1 MSLVSREEFAA
12 RRYEDAIAMRN
23 DSQLQNLYLDLL
35 EKSIPYNLTSQASWM
50 GEPILQLPQ
59 DLFAIQELIYETKPD
74 YILEIGTAWAGS
86 LLYYSTL
93 LQQFGGKG
101 VIGVDRFIPSDL
113 RERIHKKGKVSE
125 MISFVEGSS
134 LDKSTVK
141 EITKLTN
148 GSERVFI
155 HLDSNHTASHVYQEL
170 CIYSKM
176 LGAGMYILCGDTH
189 VELLRKKSYRDKEY
203 DKGNNP
209 MIGLE
214 KFLKEDLDNIFE
226 TDVNINGKYLITLNP
241 RGFIRK
247 RQ

>member
-1 MSLVSREEFAA
+1 MSFISREEFAA
-12 RRYEDAIAMRN
+12 RRQEDAVGIRN
-23 DSQLQNLYLDLL
+23 DVILQNLYLNLL

-74 YILEIGTAWAGS
+74 YVIEIGTAWAGS

-93 LQQFGGKG
+93 LEQFGGKG
-101 VIGVDRFIPSDL
+101 VIGVDTFIPTDL
-113 RERIHKKGKVSE
+113 KERIRQKGKVSE
-125 MISFVEGSS
+125 LISFVEGSS
-134 LDKSTVK
+134 LEKSTVD
-141 EITKLTN
+141 EITRLTN
-148 GSERVFI
+148 GSDRIFI

-176 LGAGMYILCGDTH
+176 LGVGMYLLCGDTH
-189 VELLRKKSYRDKEY
+189 VELLPKKSYGDKEY

-214 KFLKEDLDNIFE
+214 KFLNEDRNNIFE

-241 RGFIRK
+241 SGFIRK
-247 RQ
+247 TK